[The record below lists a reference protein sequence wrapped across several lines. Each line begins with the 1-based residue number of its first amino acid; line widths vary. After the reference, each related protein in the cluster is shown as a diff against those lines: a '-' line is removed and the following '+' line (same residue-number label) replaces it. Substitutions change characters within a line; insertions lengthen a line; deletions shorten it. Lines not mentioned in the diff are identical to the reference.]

1 MAKSDSFFIR
11 AKATSTGG
19 SYEQIEIPMGSYV
32 DALGKSVVRI
42 HNIAT
47 QAYETDPTDEWGL
60 PANSEGLV
68 TYQLTTQTQT
78 GIVGASDKSV
88 VSTGAIHLV
97 NAQPAPGLTFLSD
110 TPDIMPQNWRNGYLI
125 AVEELFLA
133 VDTDAQVPTA
143 TIEIVMECTV
153 ETLSQNAA
161 MALALS
167 QQ

>member
-1 MAKSDSFFIR
+1 
-11 AKATSTGG
+11 
-19 SYEQIEIPMGSYV
+19 MGSYV

-47 QAYETDPTDEWGL
+47 QVYETSPVDEFGL
-60 PANSEGLV
+60 PANSEGIIN
-68 TYQLTTQTQT
+68 YQLTTQTQSA
-78 GIVGASDKSV
+78 ILGASDKSV
-88 VSTGAIHLV
+88 VSNGAVHLF
-97 NAQPAPGLTFLSD
+97 NAQGAPGLTFLSD
-110 TPDIMPQNWRNGYLI
+110 SPDLMPQNWRNGYLI

-133 VDTDAQVPTA
+133 IDTDAQVPTA
-143 TIEIVMECTV
+143 TVEIVMECTV